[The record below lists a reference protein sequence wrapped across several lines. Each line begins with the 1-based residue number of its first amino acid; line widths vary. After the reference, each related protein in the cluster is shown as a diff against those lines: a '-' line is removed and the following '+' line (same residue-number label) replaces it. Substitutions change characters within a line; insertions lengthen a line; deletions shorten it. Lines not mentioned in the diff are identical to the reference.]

1 MEHMPKLYRVFVSH
15 AARDKWIAERVA
27 EALRARGARPFL
39 DIYDI
44 EKGDDIPETIRK
56 ELNRTDELVALF
68 TSSSQRA
75 WVWAEIAVVW
85 GRGKRIVAVMHN
97 VTLQDLDA
105 TSGRGRLGDS
115 NTVDLNDFD
124 TYLRQ
129 FGRRI
134 RAKRK
139 AGAKRND

>member
-1 MEHMPKLYRVFVSH
+1 MPQLYRVFVSH
-15 AARDKWIAERVA
+15 AARDRWIAERIA

-39 DIYDI
+39 DVYDI
-44 EKGDDIPETIRK
+44 EKGDNIPETIRK
-56 ELNRTDELVALF
+56 ELNRADELVALF

-85 GRGKRIVAVMHN
+85 GRRKRIVAVMHN

-105 TSGRGRLGDS
+105 TTGRGPLGDS
-115 NTVDLNDFD
+115 NAVDLNEFD

-129 FGRRI
+129 VGRRI
-134 RAKRK
+134 RAKRRTR
-139 AGAKRND
+139 AKRDD